1 MLRLSQRSRSGR
13 ILLSASFACACLAT
27 GPTLDA
33 QTQRSTVQLRA
44 GAALGLARTSV
55 AGETSTDVG
64 PLLTGQLGVALS
76 GRTDLTL
83 ALVVQPFK
91 AQNPVLD
98 EAYTGVY
105 SLAGLQLGLGNQR
118 RLYLRPEL
126 GLVFRSWSG
135 SQVFTPSETSLA
147 VGLALGREWPL
158 SEKLGLAVE
167 GSVRLSGADELSTT
181 LVGLGLSLVPV
192 GARPRAR

>member
-1 MLRLSQRSRSGR
+1 MSTLSRWLHSLVKSGFFCLSLASATMLQ
-13 ILLSASFACACLAT
+13 
-27 GPTLDA
+27 A
-33 QTQRSTVQLRA
+33 QVRRGAVQLRA

-55 AGETSTDVG
+55 GGETSTDIG

-76 GRTDLTL
+76 SRTDLTV
-83 ALVVQPFK
+83 AVAVQPFK
-91 AQNPVLD
+91 ARNPVKD
-98 EAYTGVY
+98 EAFTAVY
-105 SLAGLQLGLGNQR
+105 SLAGVQLGLGPQR

-135 SQVFTPSETSLA
+135 SEVFVPSETSLA
-147 VGLALGREWPL
+147 AGLALGREWPL

-181 LVGLGLSLVPV
+181 LLGLGLSLVPV
-192 GARPRAR
+192 GARPRTR

>member
-1 MLRLSQRSRSGR
+1 MSALSRWLQSLVKAGF
-13 ILLSASFACACLAT
+13 LCLSVASAT
-27 GPTLDA
+27 TLHA
-33 QTQRSTVQLRA
+33 QDRGGAVQLRA
-44 GAALGLARTSV
+44 GAALGIARTSV
-55 AGETSTDVG
+55 AGETSTDAG
-64 PLLTGQLGVALS
+64 PLLIGQLGVALS
-76 GRTDLTL
+76 GRNDLTL
-83 ALVVQPFK
+83 ALAVQPFK

-98 EAYTGVY
+98 EAYTAVY